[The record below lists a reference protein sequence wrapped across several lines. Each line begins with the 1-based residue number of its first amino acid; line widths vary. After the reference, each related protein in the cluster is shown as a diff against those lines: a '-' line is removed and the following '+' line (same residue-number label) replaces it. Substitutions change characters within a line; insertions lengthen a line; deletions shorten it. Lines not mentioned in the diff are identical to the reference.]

1 MRVLYV
7 NSSMGWGGMEMHPLE
22 VAGGLARQGCRV
34 EFAVRSGSP
43 MSICLKERSPVRR
56 RALPFMWY
64 LDPVTYTRLRALTR
78 AMEPDVIHVH
88 SSKDTWYALLLAGV
102 LCRKS
107 IVVFTKHLASPVGT
121 RKKDPLHTLL
131 AKRLDAL
138 VAISCYMK
146 TNILSTYPIGEAKVP
161 VIYYGVSERVVGN
174 PDEGKK
180 MRETLEVLP
189 HQPLVGMVAQVTP
202 DKRHDLL
209 IEAAARLVGRLP
221 SCVFVLAGESVHHGF
236 AARVKTLVSK
246 LGLEDSVRWLGFVDH
261 IPSLMQAID
270 VLVMPS
276 KAEAFGLV
284 LIEAMA
290 NGRPVVA
297 SDSGAVPEL
306 VSHTRNGYLFP
317 EGDPEALADALFDL
331 LNDPDKRREMGCQGK
346 RMFLERF
353 RLDREVTETLSLY
366 DSLLSRS

>member
-7 NSSMGWGGMEMHPLE
+7 NSSRGWGGMEMHPLE
-22 VAGGLARQGCRV
+22 VAGGLARHGCRV
-34 EFAVRSGSP
+34 EFAVRSRSP
-43 MSICLKERSPVRR
+43 MSVLSRDPSAVRR
-56 RALPFMWY
+56 RALPFVWY

-78 AMEPDVIHVH
+78 SVGPEVIHVH
-88 SSKDTWYALLLAGV
+88 YSKDTWYALLLAGI
-102 LCRKS
+102 LRRRS
-107 IVVFTKHLASPVGT
+107 RLVFTKHLASPDGM
-121 RKKDPLHTLL
+121 RKKDPLHKLL
-131 AKRLDAL
+131 AKRIDAF

-146 TNILSTYPIGEAKVP
+146 KNILSTYAVGEAKVP
-161 VIYYGVSERVVGN
+161 VIYYGVSERVVGT
-174 PDEGKK
+174 PDEGRKV
-180 MRETLEVLP
+180 RERLGVLP

-202 DKRHDLL
+202 DKRQDLFV
-209 IEAAARLVGRLP
+209 EAAARLVAQSP
-221 SCVFVLAGESVHHGF
+221 SCAFVLAGESVQPAY
-236 AARVKTLVSK
+236 AARVKTLISK
-246 LGLEDSVRWLGFVDH
+246 VRLEGSVRWLGFVED

-297 SDSGAVPEL
+297 SNAGAVPEL
-306 VSHTRNGYLFP
+306 VSHGRNGYLFP

-331 LNDPDKRREMGCQGK
+331 LNDPDKRHEMGREGK

-366 DSLLSRS
+366 ESLLSRR